1 MLENDLFSYLPV
13 RINRESI
20 TLARMFIRKTRKTDA
35 VTKKSYFS
43 YQLIES
49 VRTERGPRQ
58 HILLNLGQIPDLDS
72 KQLKE
77 LANRIEAIVSGQ
89 TTCIFPPQKIESL
102 AQTYASQLIRR
113 LSNAEPQTT
122 SSPTHP
128 EFATID
134 MTSIEQYEPRTVGVE
149 HLLLQ
154 MADKLQLPKKMRAL
168 GLSEKE
174 IALGL
179 GTIIARAASPASER
193 ATHMW
198 LAQNSGLGELIDFD
212 FQKTSLNDLYRISD
226 ILLKHKDEF
235 EQHLEITEQSVHGYK
250 STITLYDLTNT
261 YMEGQAKGNPKAAHG
276 VSKEKRSDCPLIS
289 LGLAINEH
297 GFAHR
302 TKILPGNISEPQT
315 LKDMIMSLDRE
326 GDLFKPV
333 IVLDAGISSEA
344 NLQWLREHGY
354 KYVVSAR
361 QNAPSLDLEC
371 DLVSVD
377 DSKNNVKAALINHS
391 NAEEKWLY
399 CESKAKA
406 AVASQM
412 KKQFKQRFEI
422 ELKKLADSIN
432 TPKRRKKYVKVLE
445 RIGRLKE
452 KHKCISGCYKITTAA
467 SEDGQTAIFVEWAE
481 IPEKMEEKLTGH
493 YFLRTNLVD
502 QGPKELWTLYN
513 TLRGVEDAFRFM
525 KSSLGLRPV
534 YHQKE
539 GRVDGHLWITILAYH
554 LIQNCLYQL
563 GKQGLTYQ
571 WATVL
576 SQLSSRVRVTM
587 RAKLQDEKTLHLR
600 STTKAEEHQSQ
611 IYKALGLSSQISK
624 AKKTII

>member
-1 MLENDLFSYLPV
+1 M
-13 RINRESI
+13 RINYGDV
-20 TLARMFIRKTRKTDA
+20 TLTRMFIRKTRKTDA

-43 YQLIES
+43 YQLIEA

-58 HILLNLGQIPDLDS
+58 QILLNLGQIPDLDIE
-72 KQLKE
+72 QLKE
-77 LANRIEAIVSGQ
+77 LANRIETIISGQ
-89 TTCIFPPQKIESL
+89 AVCVLPSQEIESL
-102 AQTYASQLIRR
+102 AQAYASQLIRR
-113 LSNAEPQTT
+113 LSDAEPQPKPLQSTE
-122 SSPTHP
+122 PK
-128 EFATID
+128 EFAAID
-134 MTSIEQYEPRTVGVE
+134 VSSIEQCEPRTVGAE

-154 MADKLQLPKKMRAL
+154 MVDQLQLSKQMAGL
-168 GLSEKE
+168 GLSQKE
-174 IALGL
+174 IALAL
-179 GTIIARAASPASER
+179 GTIISRAVFPASEG
-193 ATHMW
+193 ATHKW
-198 LAQNSGLGELIDFD
+198 LIHYSGLGELIGFD

-226 ILLKHKDEF
+226 VLLRHKDVL

-250 STITLYDLTNT
+250 NTITLYDLTNT
-261 YMEGQAKGNPKAAHG
+261 YMEGQAKGNLKAAYG

-302 TKILPGNISEPQT
+302 TKILPGNIAEPQT
-315 LKDMIMSLDRE
+315 LEAMIVSLNRA
-326 GDLFKPV
+326 GDLFKPTV
-333 IVLDAGISSEA
+333 ILDAGISSEA
-344 NLQWLREHGY
+344 NLQWLRKNGY
-354 KYVVSAR
+354 TYVVSAR
-361 QNAPSLDLEC
+361 QNAPSLELE
-371 DLVSVD
+371 DELVPVE
-377 DSKNNVKAALINHS
+377 DSKNNVKAALIKS
-391 NAEEKWLY
+391 CDAEEKWLY

-412 KKQFKQRFEI
+412 KEFCKKRFETD
-422 ELKKLADSIN
+422 LKKLVEGIN
-432 TPKRRKKYVKVLE
+432 KPKGRKKYGKVLE

-452 KHKCISGCYKITTAA
+452 KHKTISGCYEIVVTA
-467 SEDGQTAIFVEWAE
+467 SVDGQIATLVEWAE

-493 YFLRTNLVD
+493 YFLRTNLID
-502 QGPKELWTLYN
+502 KGPKELWTLYN
-513 TLRGVEDAFRFM
+513 TLRGVEDVFRFM

-539 GRVDGHLWITILAYH
+539 ARVDGHLWITILAYH

-563 GKQGLTYQ
+563 GKQGVTYQ

-576 SQLSSRVRVTM
+576 KEMSSRVRVTM
-587 RAKLQDEKTLHLR
+587 RAQLQDGKILYHR